1 MIGIEDN
8 PSIQANK
15 VRRFIVRGLRDESL
29 TLFEAYQLHCEALR
43 IDRIA
48 YTQSA
53 WDRQL
58 SISGL
63 LSIVMHA
70 ITARAFGLVDASIS
84 YQRWYVDD
92 FRLLEERRTHFLTT
106 AYPGS
111 GGWLDDL
118 DFLQRIHQTRIDYDR
133 LSDDDGPF
141 PNEVFPFHFASPE
154 LALLGQRIDAFQNS
168 SRDVSDT
175 VAEAIVELTTGRWE

>member
-53 WDRQL
+53 WGRRL

-63 LSIVMHA
+63 LFSEKQGESV
-70 ITARAFGLVDASIS
+70 SC
-84 YQRWYVDD
+84 
-92 FRLLEERRTHFLTT
+92 
-106 AYPGS
+106 PG
-111 GGWLDDL
+111 
-118 DFLQRIHQTRIDYDR
+118 RPPVE
-133 LSDDDGPF
+133 SD
-141 PNEVFPFHFASPE
+141 
-154 LALLGQRIDAFQNS
+154 
-168 SRDVSDT
+168 
-175 VAEAIVELTTGRWE
+175 